1 MAILLGIDTG
11 GTYTDAVLFDEQ
23 RGVLRSAKSLT
34 TRHDL
39 SVGVRGAVEAVLSE
53 PPPRPV
59 SLVSLST
66 TLATNALVEGH
77 GSPVCLLLLGQP
89 PAILER
95 AGLRQA
101 LALDPA
107 VFVAGGHG
115 AAGDEQAPLDLA
127 ALHEAVQTHA
137 PHVSAFAVA
146 GYFAVR
152 NAAHELAARELVQSL
167 CGLPVTCSHE
177 LASALDAPR
186 RALTALLNARLVHL
200 LDQLIRAVT
209 GLLEEQHI
217 AAPLM
222 VVKGDGSLI
231 AADEALR
238 RPVETILSGPAASL
252 VGAHHLC
259 GEDDVLVSD
268 IGGTTT
274 DVAVLRGGRPAL
286 DSRGATV
293 GGWRTM
299 VEAVA
304 VHTFGLGGDSET
316 HWPVEQGLRLGP
328 RRNVPLSLL
337 ATTEPA
343 LNDQLKAALQ
353 SYVPPLPR
361 FALRLRPLSY
371 ASSRLSRFEQQIW
384 DRLETG
390 PAGIADFAEDLV
402 LSRALDRLV
411 ARGLVAVSGF
421 TPSDASHV
429 LGLQQTWDVE
439 AARLGAECW
448 VRHLGGVGRRDRPV
462 DAEHFA
468 RAVVESMTA
477 QSGVALLRTALAE
490 QGLPDLDSGGELG
503 RALVTRSVSGDSDPE
518 ALVSLAVHLK
528 RPLVAIGAPAA
539 VYYPAVAER
548 LGTRLVLPPFAEV
561 CNAVG
566 AVASGVLQHVRVLIT
581 SPQEGVFRV
590 HAPAGVRDF
599 NRLEGAAEHAE
610 TEAAREA
617 RSNALQAG
625 AAEVQV
631 RVARSDRVAS
641 GVEGRELFIESEIV
655 ATAAGRPRHAA

>member
-11 GTYTDAVLFDEQ
+11 GTYTDAVLFDEE
-23 RGVLRSAKSLT
+23 RGVLRSAKALT

-39 SVGVRGAVEAVLSE
+39 SVGVRGAVEGVLAE
-53 PPPRPV
+53 PPPAPV
-59 SLVSLST
+59 ALVSLST

-77 GSPVCLLLLGQP
+77 GSPVCLLLVGQP

-101 LALDPA
+101 LGSDPV
-107 VFVAGGHG
+107 VFVGGGHG
-115 AAGDEQAPLDLA
+115 AAGDEQAPLDV
-127 ALHEAVQTHA
+127 EAVRQAVATHA
-137 PHVSAFAVA
+137 EHVSAFAVA

-152 NAAHELAARELVQSL
+152 NTAHERAVRDLVAGLS
-167 CGLPVTCSHE
+167 GLPVTCSHV

-200 LDQLIRAVT
+200 LDQLVRAVT
-209 GLLEEQHI
+209 GLLEQQGI

-231 AADEALR
+231 TAEEALR

-286 DSRGATV
+286 DPRGATV

-316 HWPVEQGLRLGP
+316 HWPLESGLALGP
-328 RRNVPLSLL
+328 RRTVPLSLL
-337 ATTEPA
+337 ATEHEGVTA
-343 LNDQLKAALQ
+343 LMRDALQ
-353 SYVPPLPR
+353 AWVPPLPR

-384 DRLETG
+384 DHLGEG
-390 PAGIADFAEDLV
+390 PASIAAFAEDRV
-402 LSRALDRLV
+402 LARALDRLV
-411 ARGLVAVSGF
+411 ARGLVAVAGF

-429 LGLQQTWDVE
+429 LGTQRTWNAE

-448 VRHLGGVGRRDRPV
+448 VRHLAGIGRRGVPG
-462 DAEHFA
+462 DAEGFA
-468 RAVVESMTA
+468 RAVVDRVTA
-477 QSGVALLRTALAE
+477 QTGVALLRTALAE
-490 QGLPDLDSGGELG
+490 QGLPDTETGGELG
-503 RALVTRSVSGDSDPE
+503 RALVESSVSGTPDPL
-518 ALVSLAVHLK
+518 ALVSLAVRLQ
-528 RPLVAIGAPAA
+528 RPLVGIGAPAA

-548 LGTRLVLPPFAEV
+548 LGARLVLPPCAEV

-590 HAPAGVRDF
+590 HAATGMRDF
-599 NRLEGAAEHAE
+599 NGLEPAVEHAQS
-610 TEAAREA
+610 EAVREA
-617 RSNALQAG
+617 RSHALEAG
-625 AAEVQV
+625 AAEVHV
-631 RVARSDRVAS
+631 RVSRRDRIAA
-641 GVEGRELFIESEIV
+641 GVEGRDLFVESEVV